1 MMTDPEVPSGRVTDE
16 TSVRDVPRT
25 VACCF
30 ERAEE
35 VIGNAEDKR
44 GHRDALELIARER
57 RDHRS
62 IVEQTETPATH
73 RQNDLHHLSHACLLV
88 RARRSYDLGRRGE
101 DRGH

>member
-1 MMTDPEVPSGRVTDE
+1 MMTDPEVSAGRVTDE
-16 TSVRDVPRT
+16 TSVRDVLCT

-30 ERAEE
+30 ECAEE

-44 GHRDALELIARER
+44 GHQDALELIARER

-73 RQNDLHHLSHACLLV
+73 RQNNLHHLSHPGLPV
-88 RARRSYDLGRRGE
+88 RARGSYDLGRRGE
-101 DRGH
+101 HAAL